1 MWYVGDWTYS
11 SRRYMT
17 DILLFTTQ
25 PSAQELV
32 ERIGREAEDHINRMA
47 NLTAKS
53 ASSQQSR
60 EARL

>member
-1 MWYVGDWTYS
+1 
-11 SRRYMT
+11 MT

-25 PSAQELV
+25 PSAQQLV

-47 NLTAKS
+47 SLTAKS